1 MITLYRPGDS
11 LVHRTPAGVKLLAL
25 MIAALAVALAPR
37 TLWVPATLG
46 ALAAVLYLVAQL
58 GLGEFAR
65 QWWAAKWLLL
75 AIGVTLLIFDGWQ
88 PAAFAV
94 LRVGAVLVLAALITL
109 TTTTTAMLD
118 ALSRGLAPLRLI
130 RINPDRV
137 ALTMSLALAAIPVIA
152 AFARTIDEAQA
163 ARGTRRS
170 IRAYAVPLLVMTLKH
185 ADELADAMTARG
197 VE

>member
-1 MITLYRPGDS
+1 MITLYRPGTS
-11 LVHRTPAGVKLLAL
+11 PVHRAPAGLKLVALLLA
-25 MIAALAVALAPR
+25 ALGIALAPR
-37 TLWVPATLG
+37 TLWVPG
-46 ALAAVLYLVAQL
+46 ALVAASLGLYLVAGL
-58 GLGEFAR
+58 GVGEFAR
-65 QWWAAKWLLL
+65 QAWAAKWLLL
-75 AIGVTLLIFDGWQ
+75 AIGVTLLIFDGWHA
-88 PAAFAV
+88 AAFAV

-118 ALSRGLAPLRLI
+118 ALSRGLAPLRVI
-130 RINPDRV
+130 GVNPDRV

-152 AFARTIDEAQA
+152 SFAHTIDEAQA